1 MEKVN
6 VSSDIRL
13 CQIEELVDEDK
24 ELVQTAIQATDN
36 SYSPY
41 SKFRVGAAVR
51 LAGGKVIKGANQEN
65 AAFPVT
71 ICAERSAIFAAQANY
86 PDKAILSIAIA
97 ARNEEGFTQEPVSP
111 CGSCRQVMVE
121 IEQKYSQPLHILLYG
136 KKGVYVMDS
145 IRNLMPLSF
154 TKKKI
159 KNK

>member
-6 VSSDIRL
+6 VFSDIRL
-13 CQIEELVDEDK
+13 CQMDELAEEDK
-24 ELVQTAIQATDN
+24 VLVETAIQATDN

-51 LAGGKVIKGANQEN
+51 LEGGKVIKGANQEN
-65 AAFPVT
+65 AAFSVT

-86 PDKAILSIAIA
+86 PDEAILSIAIA
-97 ARNEEGFTQEPVSP
+97 ARNEDGFTQEPVSP
-111 CGSCRQVMVE
+111 CGTCRQAMVE

-136 KKGVYVMDS
+136 KKGIYVMDS

-154 TKKKI
+154 TDLK
-159 KNK
+159 

>member
-6 VSSDIRL
+6 VFSDIRL
-13 CQIEELVDEDK
+13 CQMEELAEEDK
-24 ELVQTAIQATDN
+24 VLVETAIQATDN

-51 LAGGKVIKGANQEN
+51 LEGGKVIKGANQEN
-65 AAFPVT
+65 AAFSVT

-97 ARNEEGFTQEPVSP
+97 ARNGDGFTQEPISP
-111 CGSCRQVMVE
+111 CGTCRQAMVE

-154 TKKKI
+154 TDLK
-159 KNK
+159 

>member
-13 CQIEELVDEDK
+13 CQIEELVDEAK

-154 TKKKI
+154 TDLK
-159 KNK
+159 

>member
-6 VSSDIRL
+6 VFSDIKL
-13 CQIEELVDEDK
+13 CQMEELADEDRV
-24 ELVQTAIQATDN
+24 LVQTAIQATDN

-51 LAGGKVIKGANQEN
+51 LAGGKVVIGANQEN
-65 AAFPVT
+65 AAFSVT

-97 ARNEEGFTQEPVSP
+97 ARNEDGFTQEPVSP
-111 CGSCRQVMVE
+111 CGSCRQAMVE

-154 TKKKI
+154 TDLK
-159 KNK
+159 

>member
-6 VSSDIRL
+6 VFSDIIL
-13 CQIEELVDEDK
+13 FQMEELVDEDK

-154 TKKKI
+154 TDLK
-159 KNK
+159 

>member
-6 VSSDIRL
+6 VFSDIRL
-13 CQIEELVDEDK
+13 CQMEELAEEDK
-24 ELVQTAIQATDN
+24 VLVETAIQATDN

-51 LAGGKVIKGANQEN
+51 LEGGKVIKGANQEN
-65 AAFPVT
+65 AAFSVT

-97 ARNEEGFTQEPVSP
+97 ARNEDGFTQEPISP
-111 CGSCRQVMVE
+111 CGTCRQAMVE

-154 TKKKI
+154 TDLK
-159 KNK
+159 

>member
-6 VSSDIRL
+6 VFSDIKL
-13 CQIEELVDEDK
+13 CQMEELADEDRV
-24 ELVQTAIQATDN
+24 LVQTAIQATDN

-154 TKKKI
+154 TDMK
-159 KNK
+159 

>member
-154 TKKKI
+154 TDLK
-159 KNK
+159 

>member
-6 VSSDIRL
+6 VFSDIRL
-13 CQIEELVDEDK
+13 CQMEELAEEDK
-24 ELVQTAIQATDN
+24 VLVETAIQATDN

-51 LAGGKVIKGANQEN
+51 LEGGKVIKGANQEN
-65 AAFPVT
+65 AAFSVT

-97 ARNEEGFTQEPVSP
+97 ARNEDGFTQEPVSP
-111 CGSCRQVMVE
+111 CGTCRQAMVE

-154 TKKKI
+154 TDLK
-159 KNK
+159 